1 VAEPV
6 GFIGTGTIGNPMAK
20 RLQGAGHALVVF
32 DVRAEATRELEQAGA
47 TRAASPH
54 EVARACR
61 LVFTSL
67 PGPREIDAVVR
78 GTDGLLA
85 GARAGDVHVDLSTS
99 SWEAVRRLRDAEA
112 AAGVALVDAPVSGGA
127 AGAAQGTLTV
137 MASGDR
143 AAFER
148 ADPYLRAFARHV
160 FHLGE
165 SGAGTLVKLIN
176 NAVFLCA
183 GMLVQEGFVLGA
195 KAGLDPARLL
205 EVLKLSSGGMY
216 AGLADLV
223 FARGFDNAFFQLAL
237 AEKDVALALESG
249 RALGAPMPVTA
260 AAHGVYAESVAR
272 GLGPKV
278 FFATLKTL
286 EAAAGVEVPKL
297 PLGKS

>member
-1 VAEPV
+1 
-6 GFIGTGTIGNPMAK
+6 
-20 RLQGAGHALVVF
+20 VF
-32 DVRAEATRELEQAGA
+32 DLRPEATRELEQAGA
-47 TRAASPH
+47 RRAACPR
-54 EVARACR
+54 EVAQACR

-67 PGPREIDAVVR
+67 PGPREIEAVVR
-78 GTDGLLA
+78 GEAGLLA

-99 SWEAVRRLRDAEA
+99 SWQAVRSLRDVEA
-112 AAGVALVDAPVSGGA
+112 AAGVELVDAPVSGGA
-127 AGAAQGTLTV
+127 IGQGTLTV

-148 ADPYLRAFARHV
+148 AEPYLRAFARHV
-160 FHLGE
+160 FHLGD

-205 EVLKLSSGGMY
+205 EVLKQSSGGMY
-216 AGLADLV
+216 AGLAELF
-223 FARGFDNAFFQLAL
+223 FARGFDNAFFQLGL
-237 AEKDVALALESG
+237 AEKDVALALDSAREL
-249 RALGAPMPVTA
+249 RVPLPVTA

-278 FFATLKTL
+278 FFATLQTL

-297 PLGKS
+297 PLGKP